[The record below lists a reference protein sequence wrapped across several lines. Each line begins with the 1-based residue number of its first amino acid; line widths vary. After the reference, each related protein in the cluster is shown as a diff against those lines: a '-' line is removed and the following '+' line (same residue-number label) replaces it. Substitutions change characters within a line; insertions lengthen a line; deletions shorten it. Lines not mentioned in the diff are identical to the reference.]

1 MENFQFFP
9 YGESYKGPIKLN
21 EFVASLL
28 ENPMKVSTVIE
39 SLMHSE
45 IAPLSIKIT

>member
-1 MENFQFFP
+1 M
-9 YGESYKGPIKLN
+9 N

-28 ENPMKVSTVIE
+28 ENPMKISNAIE
-39 SLMHSE
+39 SLMHSK